1 MNLMNE
7 ITLEIALVVSHFT
20 SLGILKKDTMDLGG
34 ASSMLS
40 VVKFLR

>member
-7 ITLEIALVVSHFT
+7 ITLEIVLVVSHFT

-34 ASSMLS
+34 LPH
-40 VVKFLR
+40 VING